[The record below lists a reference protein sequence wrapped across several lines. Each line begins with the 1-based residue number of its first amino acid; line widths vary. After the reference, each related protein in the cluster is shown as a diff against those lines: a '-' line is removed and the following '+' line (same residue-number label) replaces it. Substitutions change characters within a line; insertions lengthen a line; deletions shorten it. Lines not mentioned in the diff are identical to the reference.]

1 MRGFRSNRI
10 QWTTFRSRA
19 RPWDARNIGIGF
31 WRAAA
36 EFDAFQAK
44 CTPRLNA
51 MEKAAERALED
62 AIEHAIENAA
72 GIKREPDP
80 GTRLQ

>member
-1 MRGFRSNRI
+1 LE
-10 QWTTFRSRA
+10 
-19 RPWDARNIGIGF
+19 IGF

-44 CTPRLNA
+44 CTARLNA

-80 GTRLQ
+80 RHTAAVNGTIETISER

>member
-1 MRGFRSNRI
+1 
-10 QWTTFRSRA
+10 
-19 RPWDARNIGIGF
+19 
-31 WRAAA
+31 
-36 EFDAFQAK
+36 
-44 CTPRLNA
+44 